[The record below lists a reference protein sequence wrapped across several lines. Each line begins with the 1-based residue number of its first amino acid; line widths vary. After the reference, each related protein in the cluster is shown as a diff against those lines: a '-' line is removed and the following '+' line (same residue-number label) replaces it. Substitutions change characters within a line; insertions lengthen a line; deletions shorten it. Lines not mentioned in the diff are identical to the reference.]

1 MELRKV
7 LALRGPNIWA
17 YFPVLEAWVALGD
30 LNQSA
35 SNEMPGFNERLMS
48 WLPSL
53 IEHRCSEG
61 VRGGFLERLRRGTY
75 LAHILEHVTLELQT
89 LAGTPVGYGRA
100 RSTATEGT
108 YKVVIEYQEEDLAR
122 ACLLTARELC
132 LAAIEDRPFDLP
144 SEIRRLQALYQT
156 LKLDSATEAI
166 VETALQR
173 QIPVQRLSE
182 ERIIQLGHGSR
193 QHRIGYGPALASAA
207 SAPPAPYLLSAGT
220 GPQPIDVTR
229 LDQLFPE
236 GQTGR
241 IPIISVTGVN
251 GKTTTTRLIAHIV
264 ARSHRCVGMT
274 CTEGIYIGGRR
285 IETGDCSGP
294 RSAQAILQHPTV
306 EAAVLEVARGGI
318 LRAGLG
324 FDWCDVAVV
333 TNIADGDHLGLADID
348 TPEKLAKVKRCIVE
362 VVKPEGAAVLK
373 ADDPLVADM
382 ANYCKGSTI
391 FFARDGHHTAL
402 VEHRHKH
409 GRVAFVRDNRII
421 LAEGHQEIPLVP
433 LEAVPLTH
441 GGRIG
446 FQIENALAA
455 AAATWALG
463 IPCEVIRA
471 GLESFQTS
479 LNTTPGRFNVLAI
492 REATVIMDYGH
503 NVSSLSCLIET
514 LKQLPHRRRSALYTA
529 AGDRR
534 DSDMIGQGK
543 LLGEAFDRVILYE
556 DDSVLRERQPGEII
570 ALFRQGLSQ
579 GRRVAEIHE
588 VYGAVQA
595 VETALR
601 SARPGELVLVQV
613 DHVDETVELVQRFL
627 LEAGGREIH
636 FNEAMAM
643 AHLHAAAVSG
653 A

>member
-1 MELRKV
+1 
-7 LALRGPNIWA
+7 
-17 YFPVLEAWVALGD
+17 
-30 LNQSA
+30 
-35 SNEMPGFNERLMS
+35 MPGFNDRLLS

-61 VRGGFLERLRRGTY
+61 ERGGFLQRLRRGTY

-100 RSTATEGT
+100 RPTSEEGV
-108 YKVVIEYQEEDLAR
+108 YKVVFEYEEEDLAR
-122 ACLLTARELC
+122 ECLRVARELC
-132 LAAIEDRPFDLP
+132 LAAVEDRPFALP
-144 SEIRRLQALYQT
+144 AELQRLQALYQS
-156 LKLDSATEAI
+156 LKLDATTTAI
-166 VETALQR
+166 VNAARQR
-173 QIPVQRLSE
+173 KIPVQRLPE
-182 ERIIQLGHGSR
+182 EQMLQLGYGIR
-193 QHRIGYGPALASAA
+193 QHRIGYGPALVSTTAPETQPAA
-207 SAPPAPYLLSAGT
+207 AVPPAPPYLLSAGSA
-220 GPQPIDVTR
+220 PQSVDATC
-229 LDQLFPE
+229 LDKLYPD

-241 IPIISVTGVN
+241 VPIISVTGVN

-274 CTEGIYIGGRR
+274 CTEGIYVGGRR
-285 IETGDCSGP
+285 IEAGDCSGP

-333 TNIADGDHLGLADID
+333 TNIAEGDHLGLADID
-348 TPEKLAKVKRCIVE
+348 TPEKLAQVKRCIVE

-382 ANYCKGSTI
+382 ANHCPGSPI
-391 FFARDGHHTAL
+391 FFARDGHHPVI
-402 VEHRHKH
+402 VEHRRKQ

-479 LNTTPGRFNVLAI
+479 LDTTPGRFNVLAI
-492 REATVIMDYGH
+492 NEATVIMDYGH
-503 NVSSLSCLIET
+503 NVSSLSCLIDT

-556 DDSVLRERQPGEII
+556 DDTVLRERKPGEII
-570 ALFRQGLSQ
+570 SLFRQGLAH

-588 VYGAVQA
+588 VYGAVKA
-595 VETALR
+595 AEVTLR

-613 DHVDETVELVQRFL
+613 DHVDETVELVQQFL
-627 LEAGGREIH
+627 LEAGGREIQ

-643 AHLHAAAVSG
+643 AHRHAAAVSG